1 MLEKA
6 HENDKAA
13 KKALDE
19 KLEKYTN
26 KEKQQGAVW
35 DNVKEFS

>member
-6 HENDKAA
+6 HEKDKLA
-13 KKALDE
+13 KKELDE

-26 KEKQQGAVW
+26 KDKQ
-35 DNVKEFS
+35 